1 MQSEVAMKIVL
12 VAVATLHLGFMLA
25 ELFPWPNSLLLR
37 NMLGKMPSERFSSI
51 QLDLIAN
58 VVRNAGIYN
67 GIVAG
72 GLFYCARAG
81 DFAAARVLL
90 VGVVAA
96 GIFGAFTLK
105 SYIPVGQALLGLVGY
120 FWPR

>member
-12 VAVATLHLGFMLA
+12 VVATLHLGFMLA
-25 ELFPWPNSLLLR
+25 ELFPWPNSILLR
-37 NMLGKMPSERFSSI
+37 NMLAKMPNERFSSI
-51 QLDLIAN
+51 QLDLLAN

-90 VGVVAA
+90 IGVVAA
-96 GIFGAFTLK
+96 GIFGAVTLK

-120 FWPR
+120 LWLR